1 MRRNFVRGKLIFLLL
16 LASCQAD
23 KENFEVFNDRDIIQV
38 NLNTLNDITPYIKQI
53 SITSFSHLTLN
64 ITDISSNVAFY
75 IVQIH
80 SHLHPVALS
89 YDKYYA
95 KRVFGTN
102 IGLYVKPNL
111 NNITSLYLKNDGVYS
126 AKALL
131 VIMNY
136 NDKAPIPGGCNME
149 FDTEIAPYAKV
160 LTRDGMI
167 TVDVQPASV
176 PLNKT
181 AVSMCDKNPVTHDM
195 YQVYLPQQ
203 DLSSKTYFAY
213 ITNMLTV
220 NDIIENGQKISTP
233 DLFKPLR
240 RIFNAYIGT
249 GSVYVTV
256 ATYGTQSAAYV
267 PAFSYAC
274 DPAEFPTSCQV
285 LDNTYSKFMVA
296 CCFFV
301 GLASVFLGS
310 KCIKLDVAVPVF
322 FTAAVISYVV
332 TEQSLTLAWV
342 LGLCIAVL
350 FGICQKFM
358 VFNLFVPMSLGF
370 FIACFAYFTFPESL
384 VLLHSDWMFWFLFV
398 TAIVVVCIT
407 KKLLF
412 FFTVGHV
419 TCAVIGSYML
429 IVPFDYYAE
438 STLKYIIFN
447 FVRRCTVT
455 DFKYA
460 IIQPPIQYKDI
471 TLIVF
476 WVLLASWRFISIFW
490 SPTLRVPFSRP
501 TEVTP
506 LL

>member
-332 TEQSLTLAWV
+332 TEQSL
-342 LGLCIAVL
+342 
-350 FGICQKFM
+350 
-358 VFNLFVPMSLGF
+358 
-370 FIACFAYFTFPESL
+370 